1 LIQSIAFLGA
11 GNMGEA
17 MLRGLARAGVP
28 AGQLHAFDPRQ
39 DHLKALAA
47 EAGFRAHATA
57 AEAVAAADLLVLAT
71 KPQGFA
77 ELLPSLAPLLK
88 PGQAVLS
95 IAAGVTLGRLS
106 AALGPSVPLIR
117 VMPNTPGLIGQG
129 ASAYCL
135 GPSATP
141 AHAALAEAV
150 LAPLGLV
157 LRVDESQM
165 DAVTALS
172 GSGPAYVFLFMEAL
186 QAAGEGLG
194 LTPEAA
200 FALASQ
206 TLAGAAAMIQKKEKS
221 PAELRV
227 AVTSPGGT
235 TAAALKVFEERGFR
249 DLVAQA
255 LRAASDRSAELG
267 KG

>member
-17 MLRGLARAGVP
+17 MLRGLARAGIP
-28 AGQLHAFDPRQ
+28 APRLHAFDPRQ
-39 DHLKALAA
+39 EHLCALAA
-47 EAGFRAHATA
+47 EVGFTPHGSA
-57 AEAVAAADLLVLAT
+57 AAAVAQAELLVLAT
-71 KPQGFA
+71 KPQGFS
-77 ELLPSLAPLLK
+77 ELLPVLAPLLK

-95 IAAGVTLGRLS
+95 IAAGVPLGRLQ
-106 AALGPSVPLIR
+106 AALGASVPLIR

-135 GPSATP
+135 GSQASE

-157 LRVDESQM
+157 LRVEEAQM

-186 QAAGEGLG
+186 QSAGEGLG
-194 LTPEAA
+194 LKPEAA

-206 TLAGAAAMIQKKEKS
+206 TLAGAAAMIRQRVKT

-235 TAAALKVFEERGFR
+235 TAAALKVLEDGAFR
-249 DLVAQA
+249 DLVARALQA
-255 LRAASDRSAELG
+255 ARDRSAELG
-267 KG
+267 RG